1 MISHLLCSSFKL
13 CISMVRNWE
22 ENHNTELNG
31 ISSYL
36 YLVWTDSMTGQVFR
50 WLWPTAVI
58 CGAYF
63 FMLSF
68 AEDYS
73 SLGSSA
79 QIFPHSPSE
88 SFCAHL
94 IFFCG
99 LPVAVDPKFF
109 LQKKNLLHSCMLGNT
124 LSPLQRS
131 WRQSKMIYTV
141 FRSWCCVT
149 VHLTYIFQKGV
160 LIMFDLDREMGIL
173 LKRENSKWIW
183 QILCEE

>member
-1 MISHLLCSSFKL
+1 MISQLLCSSFKL
-13 CISMVRNWE
+13 CISTVRNWE

-109 LQKKNLLHSCMLGNT
+109 LQKKIYFTLVCWGTLCPHS
-124 LSPLQRS
+124 
-131 WRQSKMIYTV
+131 
-141 FRSWCCVT
+141 
-149 VHLTYIFQKGV
+149 KGA
-160 LIMFDLDREMGIL
+160 GG
-173 LKRENSKWIW
+173 KAKWFA
-183 QILCEE
+183 QFSEADAA